1 MAICQVLIEKKKGRR
16 VVAVLGLGL
25 DQRLV
30 PAAGVFLSR
39 PYELRKVFD
48 LAGFISDV
56 IRVAIC
62 SRSGF
67 FFKICCRF
75 SVLVL
80 SHIYLLKVRALL
92 SIWAVMVCR
101 RLFAQFS
108 YLNAVI
114 RIKQRFL

>member
-1 MAICQVLIEKKKGRR
+1 M
-16 VVAVLGLGL
+16 AVLGLGL
-25 DQRLV
+25 DQRSV

-39 PYELRKVFD
+39 LYELRKVFD

-56 IRVAIC
+56 IRVAIHC
-62 SRSGF
+62 RSGF

-108 YLNAVI
+108 YLNAVV

>member
-1 MAICQVLIEKKKGRR
+1 M
-16 VVAVLGLGL
+16 AVLGLGL
-25 DQRLV
+25 DQRSV

-48 LAGFISDV
+48 LAGFISGV
-56 IRVAIC
+56 IRVAIHC
-62 SRSGF
+62 SRCG
-67 FFKICCRF
+67 FFKICRF

-108 YLNAVI
+108 YLDAVV
-114 RIKQRFL
+114 RTKQRFL